1 MIGEEDKPIT
11 VLGASWYQD
20 GHVRPPPFCLLEAR
34 GMGWWGGEGYIR
46 IQKLSLKLGDLA
58 LDGLLP

>member
-11 VLGASWYQD
+11 VLGASWHQD
-20 GHVRPPPFCLLEAR
+20 GHFRSPPFCLLEAG
-34 GMGWWGGEGYIR
+34 GMGWWRGQGCIR
-46 IQKLSLKLGDLA
+46 IQKLSLKLGYLA